1 MKKFLYRMV
10 LPAVV
15 LAVVYH
21 YGYSAGRS
29 AGVRTSSVMPQI
41 TSAPVSVPPAPI
53 TAEAR
58 QPKIVE
64 TPDVPPPTAK
74 VFRSKSESL
83 GVGKGSEPRL
93 APPLAAPSAPIT
105 PATRQPKMVAVSPD
119 QSSTVKGVRP
129 TLEVSGVVKGSV
141 PALTSVSRSDK
152 AVFRSPNVSGSGTS
166 ESERQ
171 LSALHPLKAQ
181 LYWSRFKIRQPQSV
195 KVCFSIGK
203 RVAIAEI

>member
-1 MKKFLYRMV
+1 MKRFLYRMV

-41 TSAPVSVPPAPI
+41 TSVPTPVPPALI
-53 TAEAR
+53 TAETR

-74 VFRSKSESL
+74 LFRPKS
-83 GVGKGSEPRL
+83 GSSAPRL

-105 PATRQPKMVAVSPD
+105 PGVIQSP
-119 QSSTVKGVRP
+119 VGLVVERRA
-129 TLEVSGVVKGSV
+129 VVKSQS
-141 PALTSVSRSDK
+141 ANSTSQKIVNQPIQKESK
-152 AVFRSPNVSGSGTS
+152 AVFRAPNVSESGTS
-166 ESERQ
+166 EPSFQ
-171 LSALHPLKAQ
+171 LPALQPLKAQ
-181 LYWSRFKIRQPQSV
+181 LPPLAKPQFPPQESD
-195 KVCFSIGK
+195 CGCGK
-203 RVAIAEI
+203 